1 MDQLVQPPLRYDV
14 ICDPLS
20 LEVVID
26 DVRVPLSKTEFRVL
40 QFLVHHEGSACT
52 RREII
57 EGVQG
62 EDCPVT
68 DRSVDVQIAAI
79 RRKVGRFAKFI
90 ETVRGVGFRFQEPD
104 NGWRNGAT

>member
-1 MDQLVQPPLRYDV
+1 VF
-14 ICDPLS
+14 CDPLS
-20 LEVVID
+20 LEVVINGF
-26 DVRVPLSKTEFRVL
+26 RVPLSKTEFRVL

-62 EDCPVT
+62 EDCPVS

-79 RRKVGRFAKFI
+79 RRKVGKFAKLI
-90 ETVRGVGFRFQEPD
+90 ETVRGSGFRFQD
-104 NGWRNGAT
+104 LGTGWTNGATENHLSAVS